1 MNMKRILKHRSE
13 QPIKRNRNELKFDKH
28 EYENNVTRKLK
39 CSVRNKEVSI
49 ARIKARQIDFWR

>member
-13 QPIKRNRNELKFDKH
+13 QPIKRNRNELKFDNLIKFD
-28 EYENNVTRKLK
+28 EYENNVTRK
-39 CSVRNKEVSI
+39 RNKEVSI